1 MTKKTPH
8 GAAGHQGP
16 WKGRAGM
23 WYERKRMRMEGLLL
37 LAARVSARA
46 VSLVQA
52 TGCEKDEED

>member
-1 MTKKTPH
+1 M
-8 GAAGHQGP
+8 
-16 WKGRAGM
+16 GRDGVL
-23 WYERKRMRMEGLLL
+23 YERKRMRMEGLLL

>member
-1 MTKKTPH
+1 M
-8 GAAGHQGP
+8 
-16 WKGRAGM
+16 GRDGV

-52 TGCEKDEED
+52 AGCEKDEED